1 MGRLRIASARFM
13 IRLGKL
19 IQLLAAAIMRPD
31 DLIEFSR
38 RTYAHP
44 TCVADWSRADLVD
57 EGLNPDELALLKRSP
72 VQNGW
77 LLLLGLGGGR
87 EAIPLAKQG
96 FLVTGVDF
104 VARMVEGAKA
114 SAARHG
120 VPLEGL
126 VQEISQLDVPHGAYD
141 LAWLAARMY
150 SCVPTRRR
158 RVQMLRRI
166 ARALRAGGCFICQF
180 DWAPEQRQLPNALRL
195 YRAFAWLTLGHLQ
208 FEPGDTLWGNVEF
221 IHSFSDETGLRMEFA
236 EGGFEV
242 LHLDIFAEKMFG
254 GAVLRKKNGL

>member
-1 MGRLRIASARFM
+1 MGRLRVASALFM

-19 IQLLAAAIMRPD
+19 IQVLAAAVMRTD

-44 TCVADWSRADLVD
+44 TCVADWSRPDLVD
-57 EGLNPDELALLKRSP
+57 DGLSPEELALLERSP
-72 VQNGW
+72 VQNGR

-87 EAIPLAKQG
+87 EAIPLARRG

-104 VARMVEGAKA
+104 VAGMVGSAKA

-141 LAWLAARMY
+141 LAWLSARMY
-150 SCVPTRRR
+150 SCIPTWRR
-158 RVQMLRRI
+158 RVLMLRRI
-166 ARALRAGGCFICQF
+166 ARALRPGGCFICQF
-180 DWAPEQRQLPNALRL
+180 DWAPGQGLPANVLRL
-195 YRAFAWLTLGHLQ
+195 YRAFAWLTRGHLH
-208 FEPGDTLWGNVEF
+208 FEPGDTLWGNREF
-221 IHSFSDETGLRMEFA
+221 IHRFTDETGLRREFTD
-236 EGGFEV
+236 GGFEV
-242 LHLDIFAEKMFG
+242 LHLDIPAGKMFG
-254 GAVLRKKNGL
+254 GAVLRKRDGL